1 MQETQPGGCTVL
13 LVRYRIARFKLLDY
27 AALDL
32 FAEGKQEQAIV
43 EYEKCLELDGSHS
56 EALHGLARAYQD
68 MNRLDDSIRIS
79 KRLTELDPDD
89 VLAHTSLSI
98 AYQKKG
104 MIPEAEA
111 AANQARVLGWKK
123 QLRDTKDK
131 AL

>member
-1 MQETQPGGCTVL
+1 MPDPKQQAEDH
-13 LVRYRIARFKLLDY
+13 YY

-32 FAEGKQEQAIV
+32 FAEGKQNEAIA
-43 EYEKCLELDGSHS
+43 EYERCLELDSCHC

-68 MNRLDDSIRIS
+68 VNRLDEAIEVS
-79 KRLTELDPDD
+79 KRLIAINADD

-111 AANQARVLGWKK
+111 AANQARILGWKQ
-123 QLRDTKDK
+123 QLRESKTKS
-131 AL
+131 

>member
-1 MQETQPGGCTVL
+1 MSDSRQQAEDH
-13 LVRYRIARFKLLDY
+13 YY

-32 FAEGKQEQAIV
+32 FAEGKHDEAV
-43 EYEKCLELDGSHS
+43 AAYEKCLALDPSHS

-68 MNRLDDSIRIS
+68 ANRLDESIEIS
-79 KRLTELDPDD
+79 KRLIELDPDD

-111 AANQARVLGWKK
+111 AANQARILGWKT
-123 QLRDTKDK
+123 QLRDAKNK
-131 AL
+131 S

>member
-1 MQETQPGGCTVL
+1 MPDAKQQAEDH
-13 LVRYRIARFKLLDY
+13 YY

>member
-1 MQETQPGGCTVL
+1 MPDAKQQAEDH
-13 LVRYRIARFKLLDY
+13 YY

-32 FAEGKQEQAIV
+32 FAEGKADLAIA
-43 EYEKCLELDGSHS
+43 EYEKCLELDPAHS

-68 MNRLDDSIRIS
+68 VNRLDDSIEIS
-79 KRLTELDPDD
+79 KRLIANNADD

-111 AANQARVLGWKK
+111 AANQARVLGWKQ
-123 QLRDTKDK
+123 QLREAKNKTDK
-131 AL
+131 